1 VSVSMAFRVPVEDIG
16 RHAEDV
22 DREARFPTEAIAALR
37 QAGLLGLG
45 IPDTYGGPGGGPG
58 EIVEAIRE
66 VSGACGSTGMVYTM
80 HLVAAQTLLA
90 GTDGDGPAADALREI
105 AAGRHLSTL
114 AYSER
119 ATRSHFWA
127 QASRAELTGDGVR
140 ITADKSWVTAAS
152 HADSYVVATG
162 APGETS
168 PTSTELYL
176 VPADSDGIEVA
187 GGFDGLGMRG
197 NDSSAVRLTDV
208 HVSEGRRLGEPGSGF
223 ELMLSATLPW
233 FVLGC
238 AACCVGLA
246 GGALATACRHVSEAR
261 LEHLGTSLA
270 EVPAV
275 RTRLAAAQIDLMQ
288 AQALLD
294 QTARQVEEDDPAAQ
308 LGVLALKAAA
318 AEMAIR
324 VTDEAM
330 RACGGAAYSRHL
342 PLERS
347 FRDARA
353 ATIMAPTTDI
363 LRDLLGKAIT
373 GQELFD

>member
-1 VSVSMAFRVPVEDIG
+1 MSVTMAFRVPVEDIG
-16 RHAEDV
+16 RHAEEV
-22 DREARFPTEAIAALR
+22 DREARFPREAIAALR
-37 QAGLLGLG
+37 EAGLLGLG
-45 IPDTYGGPGGGPG
+45 IPDTYGGPGGGPPD
-58 EIVEAIRE
+58 IVRAIRE
-66 VSGACGSTGMVYTM
+66 TAAACASTGMVLTM
-80 HLVAAQTLLA
+80 HLIAAQTLLA
-90 GTDGDGPAADALREI
+90 GTDGEGPKADALRDV

-114 AYSER
+114 AYSEQ

-140 ITADKSWVTAAS
+140 ITADKTWVTAAS

-162 APGETS
+162 APGEHS
-168 PTSTELYL
+168 PTATELYL
-176 VPADSDGIEVA
+176 LPSDASGIEVQSA
-187 GGFDGLGMRG
+187 FDGLGMRG
-197 NDSSAVRLTDV
+197 NDSAAVSLRDV
-208 HVSEGRRLGEPGSGF
+208 HVSDGRRLGDAGSGF
-223 ELMLSATLPW
+223 QLMLTATLPW

-246 GGALATACRHVSEAR
+246 ESALATACRHIAEAR

-275 RTRLAAAQIDLMQ
+275 RARLATAQVDLMQ

-294 QTARQVEEDDPAAQ
+294 QTAHQIEDGDPAAQ

-342 PLERS
+342 PIERS

-363 LRDLLGKAIT
+363 LRDLLGRAIT
-373 GQELFD
+373 GQELFG